1 MKIKFIIPQITRAV
15 KENVERC
22 GWGNR
27 VRQGTVGLS
36 EELATQCA
44 TVCVDAFNMG
54 NKSQYELS
62 VQKYMQDGLTRAEAQ
77 EKATQDLIAE
87 TLLSAAGGFATNSIS
102 GAVIDLGKRKK
113 GSGETASLLQ
123 SALEL
128 PSDSPAHKLAAELSD
143 KLETALTEQG
153 IDAAD
158 LYQMS
163 RTEQDALIER
173 TMDAAISDQELGQL
187 QQLVG
192 SADSRDRLGAID
204 TRATA
209 KLKQGICAFSQDD
222 VLYQNVQKVQPDGN
236 KFDVAMHGS
245 PTTVAF
251 GGKEANMSPRL
262 LASIIRHSEG
272 YNGEDIRLLSCSTGV
287 QENGGYSFAEEL
299 ANALGV
305 CVYAPNDLLII
316 HNDGTIKIGRY
327 NQGEFV
333 CYKPNQRGRYR

>member
-158 LYQMS
+158 LYEMS

-173 TMDAAISDQELGQL
+173 TMDAAISDRELGELNQL
-187 QQLVG
+187 MGESLTQTDNRG
-192 SADSRDRLGAID
+192 
-204 TRATA
+204 
-209 KLKQGICAFSQDD
+209 
-222 VLYQNVQKVQPDGN
+222 NV
-236 KFDVAMHGS
+236 
-245 PTTVAF
+245 
-251 GGKEANMSPRL
+251 E
-262 LASIIRHSEG
+262 
-272 YNGEDIRLLSCSTGV
+272 V
-287 QENGGYSFAEEL
+287 QENRIDEVYADAMAEGHITIESVREYAQALEAADAESMSRYLEGVGYETNTTDSAREHSRATVIRISGDTALHNISQVQFSPGGGRHGPNSYLKFSTTDLGIIKIVFGDPETYRTSGNERATIIFAEEM
-299 ANALGV
+299 
-305 CVYAPNDLLII
+305 
-316 HNDGTIKIGRY
+316 K
-327 NQGEFV
+327 
-333 CYKPNQRGRYR
+333 